1 MARSPVVVRRA
12 LPSDA
17 EVLAAL
23 HARLYPAHA
32 VTGLR
37 PRLTAALARHDV
49 EVQLGVVD
57 AGGGAE
63 QVVGVL
69 VLRLTEVVAL
79 RPGGAVHVE
88 QLWVDPEWRRR
99 GVARSLLAAAART
112 AEGLGVDDLA
122 CAVPAGSPS
131 GREVHRFLAR
141 LGFGPAVTLRTAD
154 VGRLQRRLL
163 GAGAGAGA
171 AADPR
176 RRTALDQLVA
186 RRRRQLLTGVERRAA
201 GT

>member
-1 MARSPVVVRRA
+1 MHRSPVVVRRA
-12 LPSDA
+12 LSSDA

-23 HARLYPAHA
+23 HARLYPAHGTA
-32 VTGLR
+32 GLR
-37 PRLTAALARHDV
+37 PRLTAALARADV
-49 EVQLGVVD
+49 EVQLAVV
-57 AGGGAE
+57 AGAGRDDR
-63 QVVGVL
+63 VVGVL
-69 VLRLTEVVAL
+69 VLRLCEPVAL

-163 GAGAGAGA
+163 GAAAGASA